1 MSAGQ
6 TDHGRKRL
14 IFIVVATV
22 IGIVV
27 TLVAGWS
34 PLLGLD
40 LQGGASVV
48 LEPVVREGENV
59 EITDEALDQTIEIIR
74 NRVDGLGVAEP
85 EIRRQGGAVQIQL
98 PGVENQGR
106 ALELVGTTAELRFRP
121 VLSVTQTAGLGEP
134 VLLSDL
140 FPEDGTPT
148 GSTTSST
155 TSTTTTS
162 TSTTTTSVPASE
174 TTVAPTSTTL
184 PDGNELTEAELRE
197 LDDQQLFQ
205 LSLEQAETLSDDQSA
220 LIEGILEERAQEQI
234 DAILDEVTRPEDD
247 QADQVVILPEVVDGE
262 VVALYTLGPTVLTG
276 EALET
281 ASFSQQ
287 AIGSWQVN
295 PVFKGGDDGIGLF
308 NAASATC
315 FGGANPE
322 CPAQPGGTNG
332 QLAIVLDSEV
342 VSAPEI
348 NAGSFDRDQIQIS
361 GSFGRDEA
369 DDLALQL
376 RYGALPIELAP
387 QSVDSIS
394 ASLGNDALR
403 AGIIAGI
410 VGLIL
415 VATYMIAYYRL
426 LGVIAVI
433 SLIISSTL
441 LWVIISFLGSTQGL
455 ALTLAGV
462 TGIIVS
468 IGVSL
473 DSNVVYFEH
482 LKEDVRNGRTL
493 RTSVERSFTSAFSTI
508 VKADIAS
515 LIAAG
520 VLWFLTVGAVKGF
533 AFYLGL
539 ATLLDLLV
547 SYFFMGPAVQ
557 MLGTNPKYFDR
568 PKVFGMP
575 EPRSEEAAT

>member
-14 IFIVVATV
+14 IFIVAATLV
-22 IGIVV
+22 GIVV
-27 TLVAGWS
+27 TLVSGWS

-48 LEPVVREGENV
+48 LEPVVREGEDA

-85 EIRRQGGAVQIQL
+85 EIRRQGDAVQIQL
-98 PGVENQGR
+98 PGVENQAR

-148 GSTTSST
+148 GSTATST

-162 TSTTTTSVPASE
+162 TVPASD
-174 TTVAPTSTTL
+174 TTVPPTSTTL

-197 LDDQQLFQ
+197 LDDDQLFQ
-205 LSLEQAETLSDDQSA
+205 MSLEQAETLSEEQSA
-220 LIEGILEERAQEQI
+220 LIEEILEERAQEQI

-247 QADQVVILPEVVDGE
+247 QADQVVLLPEVVDGE
-262 VVALYTLGPTVLTG
+262 VVALYTLGPTLLTG

-295 PVFKGGDDGIGLF
+295 PTFKGGDDGIGLF

-332 QLAIVLDSEV
+332 QLAIVLDSVV

-361 GSFGRDEA
+361 GSFDRDAA

-387 QSVDSIS
+387 QSVDSVS
-394 ASLGNDALR
+394 ASLGSDALR
-403 AGIIAGI
+403 AGVIAGI
-410 VGLIL
+410 VGLL
-415 VATYMIAYYRL
+415 VVATYMISYYKL

-433 SLIISSTL
+433 SLAISSTL
-441 LWVIISFLGSTQGL
+441 LWVIVSFLGSTQGL

-493 RTSVERSFTSAFSTI
+493 RTSVDRSFVSAFSTI

-520 VLWFLTVGAVKGF
+520 VLWFLTVGAVRGF

-575 EPRSEEAAT
+575 EPRSEEAVA

>member
-1 MSAGQ
+1 VSAGQ

-14 IFIVVATV
+14 IFIVAATL
-22 IGIVV
+22 IGVV
-27 TLVAGWS
+27 LTLVAGWS

-48 LEPVVREGENV
+48 LEPVVREGEDA

-85 EIRRQGGAVQIQL
+85 EIRRQGDAVLIQL
-98 PGVENQGR
+98 PGVENQAR

-121 VLSVTQTAGLGEP
+121 VLAVTQTAGLGQP

-148 GSTTSST
+148 GSTTSTTTST
-155 TSTTTTS
+155 TST

-184 PDGNELTEAELRE
+184 PDGNELSEAELRE

-205 LSLEQAETLSDDQSA
+205 MSLEQAETLSEDQAA
-220 LIEGILEERAQEQI
+220 LIEEILGDRAQEQI
-234 DAILDEVTRPEDD
+234 DAILADVTRPEED
-247 QADQVVILPEVVDGE
+247 QADQVVLLPEVVDGE
-262 VVALYTLGPTVLTG
+262 VVALYTLGPTMLTG

-295 PVFKGGDDGIGLF
+295 PIFKGGDDGIALF
-308 NAASATC
+308 NAAAVAC
-315 FGGANPE
+315 NGGANPE

-332 QLAIVLDSEV
+332 QLAIVLDSVV

-348 NAGSFDRDQIQIS
+348 QAASFDRDQIQIS
-361 GSFGRDEA
+361 GSFDRGEA

-387 QSVDSIS
+387 QSVDSVS
-394 ASLGNDALR
+394 ASLGSDALR
-403 AGIIAGI
+403 AGVIAGI
-410 VGLIL
+410 VGLLL

-426 LGVIAVI
+426 LGVVAVV

-441 LWVIISFLGSTQGL
+441 LWVIVSFLGSTQGL

-493 RTSVERSFTSAFSTI
+493 RTSVERSFSSAFSTI
-508 VKADIAS
+508 VKADTAS

-557 MLGTNPKYFDR
+557 MLGTNPKYFGR

-575 EPRSEEAAT
+575 EPRSEEAVA

>member
-14 IFIVVATV
+14 IFIVAATL
-22 IGIVV
+22 IGVVV
-27 TLVAGWS
+27 TLVAGWT

-48 LEPVVREGENV
+48 LEPVVREGEDAD
-59 EITDEALDQTIEIIR
+59 ITDEALDQTIEIIR

-85 EIRRQGGAVQIQL
+85 EIRRQGDAVLIQL
-98 PGVENQGR
+98 PGVENQAR

-121 VLSVTQTAGLGEP
+121 VLSVTQTAGLGDP
-134 VLLSDL
+134 ILLSEL
-140 FPEDGTPT
+140 FPEDGTTT
-148 GSTTSST
+148 GSTTSTST
-155 TSTTTTS
+155 TSTTTT
-162 TSTTTTSVPASE
+162 TTTTSVPASD
-174 TTVAPTSTTL
+174 TTVAPTTTTL

-205 LSLEQAETLSDDQSA
+205 ISLEQAETLSDEQSA
-220 LIEGILEERAQEQI
+220 LIQEILEERADEQI
-234 DAILDEVTRPEDD
+234 DALLDEVTRPEDD
-247 QADQVVILPEVVDGE
+247 QADQIVLLPEVIDGE
-262 VVALYTLGPTVLTG
+262 VVAIYTLGPTMLTG

-315 FGGANPE
+315 FGGTNPE

-332 QLAIVLDSEV
+332 QLAIVLDSVV

-387 QSVDSIS
+387 QSVDSVS
-394 ASLGNDALR
+394 ASLGSDALR
-403 AGIIAGI
+403 AGVIAGI
-410 VGLIL
+410 VGLLL

-426 LGVIAVI
+426 LGVVAVT

-441 LWVIISFLGSTQGL
+441 LWVIISFLGTTQGL

-493 RTSVERSFTSAFSTI
+493 RTSVERSFSSAFSTI

-557 MLGTNPKYFDR
+557 MLGTNPKYFGR
-568 PKVFGMP
+568 PKLFGMP
-575 EPRSEEAAT
+575 EPRSEEAVA

>member
-14 IFIVVATV
+14 IFIVAATL
-22 IGIVV
+22 IGVVV
-27 TLVAGWS
+27 TLVAGWT

-48 LEPVVREGENV
+48 LEPVVREGEDAD
-59 EITDEALDQTIEIIR
+59 ITDEALDQTIEIIR

-85 EIRRQGGAVQIQL
+85 EIRRQGDAVLIQL
-98 PGVENQGR
+98 PGVENQAR

-121 VLSVTQTAGLGEP
+121 VLSVTQTAGLGDP
-134 VLLSDL
+134 ILLSEL
-140 FPEDGTPT
+140 FPEDGTTT
-148 GSTTSST
+148 GSTTSTST
-155 TSTTTTS
+155 TSTTT
-162 TSTTTTSVPASE
+162 TTTTSVPASD
-174 TTVAPTSTTL
+174 TTVAPTTTTL
-184 PDGNELTEAELRE
+184 PDGDELTEAELRE

-205 LSLEQAETLSDDQSA
+205 ISLEQAETLSDEQSA
-220 LIEGILEERAQEQI
+220 LIQEILEERADEQI
-234 DAILDEVTRPEDD
+234 DALLDEVTRPEDD
-247 QADQVVILPEVVDGE
+247 QADQIVLLPEVIDGE
-262 VVALYTLGPTVLTG
+262 VVAIYTLGPTMLTG

-315 FGGANPE
+315 FGGTNPE

-332 QLAIVLDSEV
+332 QLANVLDSVV

-387 QSVDSIS
+387 QSVDSVS
-394 ASLGNDALR
+394 ASLGSDALR
-403 AGIIAGI
+403 AGVIAGI
-410 VGLIL
+410 VGLLL

-426 LGVIAVI
+426 LGVVAVT

-441 LWVIISFLGSTQGL
+441 LWVIISFLGTTQGL

-493 RTSVERSFTSAFSTI
+493 RTSVERSFSSAFSTI

-557 MLGTNPKYFDR
+557 MLGTNPKYFGR
-568 PKVFGMP
+568 PKLFGMP
-575 EPRSEEAAT
+575 EPRSEEAVA

>member
-14 IFIVVATV
+14 IFIVAATL
-22 IGIVV
+22 IGVVV
-27 TLVAGWS
+27 TLVAGWT

-48 LEPVVREGENV
+48 LEPVVREGEDAD
-59 EITDEALDQTIEIIR
+59 ITDEALDQTIEIIR

-85 EIRRQGGAVQIQL
+85 EIRRQGDAVLIQL
-98 PGVENQGR
+98 PGVENQAR

-121 VLSVTQTAGLGEP
+121 VLSVTQTAGLGDP
-134 VLLSDL
+134 ILLSEL
-140 FPEDGTPT
+140 FPEDGTTT
-148 GSTTSST
+148 GSTTTSTST
-155 TSTTTTS
+155 TSTTT
-162 TSTTTTSVPASE
+162 TTTTSVPASD
-174 TTVAPTSTTL
+174 TTVAPTTTTL

-205 LSLEQAETLSDDQSA
+205 ISLEQAETLSDEQSA
-220 LIEGILEERAQEQI
+220 LIQEILEERADEQI
-234 DAILDEVTRPEDD
+234 DALLDEVTRPEDD
-247 QADQVVILPEVVDGE
+247 QADQIVLLPEVVDGE
-262 VVALYTLGPTVLTG
+262 VVAIYTLGPTMLTG

-315 FGGANPE
+315 FSGTNPE

-332 QLAIVLDSEV
+332 QLAIVLDSVV

-387 QSVDSIS
+387 QSVDSVS
-394 ASLGNDALR
+394 ASLGSDALR
-403 AGIIAGI
+403 AGVIAGI
-410 VGLIL
+410 VGLLL

-426 LGVIAVI
+426 LGVVAVT

-441 LWVIISFLGSTQGL
+441 LWVIISFLGTTQGL

-493 RTSVERSFTSAFSTI
+493 RTSVERSFSSAFSTI

-547 SYFFMGPAVQ
+547 SYFYMGPAVQ
-557 MLGTNPKYFDR
+557 MLGTNPRYFGR

-575 EPRSEEAAT
+575 EPRSEEAVA